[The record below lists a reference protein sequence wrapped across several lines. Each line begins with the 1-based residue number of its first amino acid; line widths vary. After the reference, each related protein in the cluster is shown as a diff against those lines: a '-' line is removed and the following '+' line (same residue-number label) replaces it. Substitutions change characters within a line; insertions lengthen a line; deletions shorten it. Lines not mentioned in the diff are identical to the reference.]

1 MTPAVLEAQIEAIL
15 AEVQKPSRYI
25 GGEVNEVVKPTA
37 TVRVA
42 LCYPDAYEIGIS
54 NQALQILYTLVN
66 ERSSAAAERV
76 YTPWP
81 DMAEAMRRTGVPLFT
96 LESWRPVRECDL
108 VGVTLQAELT
118 YSNVLE
124 TLDLAG
130 IPLRAVDRTDDDPI
144 VMAGGPSASNP
155 EPLAPFV
162 DVFFMGEAEEGLL
175 TILDVLERVPTRPE
189 RLAELAA
196 LPYLYVPALGRQAVE
211 RAVYASFDIATQP
224 RQPVVP
230 YASAIF
236 SRASVEVMRG
246 CTRGCRFCHAGTWYR
261 PVRERTVDDVVRAGI
276 EQLGCTGYD
285 ELSLTS
291 LATSDYTGVER
302 AISEIKRERPSLH
315 LSLPSNR
322 VDTGPV
328 AMNAAANARQG
339 SITLAPEAATQR
351 MRDIICKTIT
361 DEMIERAIEAAF
373 AAGYTSL
380 KMYFMIGL
388 PHETFAEVQGIVDL
402 AYRAREIGRR
412 QYGQGGRFTVHVSAS
427 NFVPKPHTPFQWEGM
442 SSPDQLR
449 VKHDYL
455 RRAITGRQLR
465 LSLHDT
471 GTSLLEGALGRGDAV
486 TGDAIETAWRA
497 GARFDAWTEHH
508 QPAVWREAFAAHGRS
523 IVEEATR
530 ERDALEPLPWD
541 HVKSGVTKEFLLDE
555 WWASRAERATGDCRW
570 DGCTDCGACM
580 GPVRN
585 RLVS

>member
-1 MTPAVLEAQIEAIL
+1 MTSLLEQRIENVLET
-15 AEVQKPSRYI
+15 VQKPSRYI
-25 GGEVNEVVKPTA
+25 GGEANQVRKRDA
-37 TVRVA
+37 TRLVA
-42 LCYPDAYEIGIS
+42 LCYPDAYEVGIS
-54 NQALQILYTLVN
+54 NQALQILYGQVN
-66 ERSSAAAERV
+66 RRDRVAAERV
-76 YTPWP
+76 YCPWP
-81 DMAEAMRRTGVPLFT
+81 DMADAMRRDGVPLFT
-96 LESWRPVRECDL
+96 LESWRPVREADL
-108 VGVTLQAELT
+108 LGITLQAELT

-124 TLDLAG
+124 VLDLAG
-130 IPLRAVDRTDDDPI
+130 IPLRADERGESDPI
-144 VMAGGPSASNP
+144 VVAGGPSASNP
-155 EPLAPFV
+155 EPLAPFFDAV
-162 DVFFMGEAEEGLL
+162 FMGESERAFDAV
-175 TILDVLERVPTRPE
+175 LDVIASVPGRAA
-189 RLAELAA
+189 RLARMAEN
-196 LPYLYVPALGRQAVE
+196 PYLYMPSHGRHPVE
-211 RAVYASFDIATQP
+211 RAVYADFSIETHP
-224 RQPVVP
+224 TSVVVP
-230 YASAIF
+230 YSSAIF

-261 PVRERTVDDVVRAGI
+261 PVRERSPEQVVEAGLA
-276 EQLGCTGYD
+276 QLGCTGYD

-291 LATSDYTGVER
+291 LATSDYTGIVP
-302 AISEIKRERPSLH
+302 AIEQIKSRLPTLH

-328 AMNAAANARQG
+328 ALTAAANARQS

-361 DEMIERAIEAAF
+361 DEMIEQAIEAAF

-388 PHETFAEVQGIVDL
+388 PRETHAEVQGIVDL
-402 AYRAREIGRR
+402 AYRARQIGRT
-412 QYGQGGRFTVHVSAS
+412 QLGQGGRFTVHVSAS

-442 SSPDQLR
+442 SSPEQLR
-449 VKHDYL
+449 VKQEYL
-455 RRAITGRQLR
+455 RRSIKGRQLR

-471 GTSLLEGALGRGDAV
+471 GTSLLEGALGRGDTV
-486 TGDAIETAWRA
+486 TADAIETAWRA

-508 QPAVWREAFAAHGRS
+508 QPTVWRDAFAAHGRS
-523 IVEEATR
+523 ITEEATR

-541 HVKSGVTKEFLLDE
+541 HVRSGVTKEFLLDE

>member
-1 MTPAVLEAQIEAIL
+1 
-15 AEVQKPSRYI
+15 
-25 GGEVNEVVKPTA
+25 
-37 TVRVA
+37 
-42 LCYPDAYEIGIS
+42 
-54 NQALQILYTLVN
+54 
-66 ERSSAAAERV
+66 
-76 YTPWP
+76 
-81 DMAEAMRRTGVPLFT
+81 
-96 LESWRPVRECDL
+96 
-108 VGVTLQAELT
+108 
-118 YSNVLE
+118 
-124 TLDLAG
+124 
-130 IPLRAVDRTDDDPI
+130 
-144 VMAGGPSASNP
+144 
-155 EPLAPFV
+155 
-162 DVFFMGEAEEGLL
+162 
-175 TILDVLERVPTRPE
+175 
-189 RLAELAA
+189 
-196 LPYLYVPALGRQAVE
+196 
-211 RAVYASFDIATQP
+211 
-224 RQPVVP
+224 
-230 YASAIF
+230 
-236 SRASVEVMRG
+236 
-246 CTRGCRFCHAGTWYR
+246 
-261 PVRERTVDDVVRAGI
+261 
-276 EQLGCTGYD
+276 
-285 ELSLTS
+285 
-291 LATSDYTGVER
+291 
-302 AISEIKRERPSLH
+302 
-315 LSLPSNR
+315 
-322 VDTGPV
+322 
-328 AMNAAANARQG
+328 
-339 SITLAPEAATQR
+339 

-388 PHETFAEVQGIVDL
+388 PRETFAEVQGIVDL

-412 QYGQGGRFTVHVSAS
+412 QLGQGGRFTVHVSAS

-449 VKHDYL
+449 VKHEYL

-471 GTSLLEGALGRGDAV
+471 GTSLLEGALGRGDTV
-486 TGDAIETAWRA
+486 TADAIETAWRA

>member
-175 TILDVLERVPTRPE
+175 TILDVLERVPTRAE

-261 PVRERTVDDVVRAGI
+261 PVRERKVDDVVKAGI

-388 PHETFAEVQGIVDL
+388 PLETFAEVQGIVDL